1 MEASEENE
9 KINSNNN
16 NNLLIEITKEL
27 EQIIEFIQINL
38 ITNKNINLNEKQE
51 KKNIKLGVKRKKL
64 NKIVKNED
72 LNNKN
77 EINLNIDE
85 EENDNFALNN
95 KKLKA
100 KINKFERYTN
110 KIIKKVKD
118 ILKKINDNKNINLE
132 ECKIIE
138 NQELIYDYGKYIG
151 STHNRLR
158 EGKGI
163 MYLND
168 GGRYEGDLEKA

>member
-9 KINSNNN
+9 KININNNN

-77 EINLNIDE
+77 EINLNIDK

-118 ILKKINDNKNINLE
+118 ILKK
-132 ECKIIE
+132 
-138 NQELIYDYGKYIG
+138 
-151 STHNRLR
+151 
-158 EGKGI
+158 
-163 MYLND
+163 
-168 GGRYEGDLEKA
+168 

>member
-16 NNLLIEITKEL
+16 NNLLNEITKEL

-95 KKLKA
+95 KKLKD

-132 ECKIIE
+132 ECKILE
-138 NQELIYDYGKYIG
+138 NQELIYDDGKYIG

-158 EGKGI
+158 
-163 MYLND
+163 YNVF
-168 GGRYEGDLEKA
+168 